1 MHGMTGL
8 RMAMQGLYVSHAIP
22 GRVRIKLPKVK
33 GNPVL
38 AAELEQRLAA
48 MRVVQWVEVNTLTG
62 SVLLGYD
69 PRMLESLH
77 TLQVEDSLVQ
87 EALEALLALAELVGI
102 KPQDIDRR
110 AIEQW
115 LQTPT
120 NGAKSSMIPWW

>member
-8 RMAMQGLYVSHAIP
+8 RMAMQGVYVSHAIA

-38 AAELEQRLAA
+38 AAELERRLAA
-48 MRVVQWVEVNTLTG
+48 MQVVQWVEVSPLTG

-69 PRMLESLH
+69 SRLLESLH
-77 TLQVEDSLVQ
+77 TLKADDPPVK
-87 EALEALLALAELVGI
+87 EALEALPALAELVGI
-102 KPQDIDRR
+102 NPQDIDMR

-115 LQTPT
+115 LQAST
-120 NGAKSSMIPWW
+120 NGAKPSGGLWW

>member
-1 MHGMTGL
+1 MRSITGL
-8 RMAMQGLYVSHAIP
+8 RMALQGVYVSHAIP

-38 AAELEQRLAA
+38 AAEIERRLAA
-48 MRVVQWVEVNTLTG
+48 LRVIEGVEVSPLTG

-77 TLQVEDSLVQ
+77 TLKVSDPPVK
-87 EALEALLALAELVGI
+87 EALEALPALAELVGI
-102 KPQDIDRR
+102 NLQDIDVP

-115 LQTPT
+115 LQAST
-120 NGAKSSMIPWW
+120 NGAKSNGMV